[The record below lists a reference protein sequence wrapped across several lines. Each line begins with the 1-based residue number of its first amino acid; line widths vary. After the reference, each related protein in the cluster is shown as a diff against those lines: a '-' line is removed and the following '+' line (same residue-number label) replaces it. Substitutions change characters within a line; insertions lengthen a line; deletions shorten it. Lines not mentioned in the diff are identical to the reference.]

1 VVGRV
6 RSRTL
11 RCATL
16 TAAAALA
23 LTALSGVPAVAN
35 AAVGT
40 ITEYPVPTTTSEPRG
55 ITVGPDGRLWFA
67 EYYSG
72 KIGRITT
79 GGVIDELTLPTA
91 FAQPLSI
98 TTGPDG
104 NLWFTDFGNGGAIG
118 RIPGTATSGS
128 EASEIAVASGGP
140 PIGIAAGPDGRL
152 WFTQSGRI
160 GVLATNATQSSDING
175 FAVQQGSNPGV
186 FGIVNGP
193 DGKLWFTTNGTSQ
206 IGHIAPPGADV
217 PDTDLI
223 PVTSAPLG
231 ITLGPDGNLWAAG
244 SGTSTIT
251 RITPGGTVTEFP
263 TVHPDRLPTDI
274 AAGPDGRIWFTE
286 VGGNTHYIGVMTT
299 DGVMTTADEFTI
311 PGDNPSPQNIVAGP
325 DKRMWFTEFNGNKI
339 GAITTGQ
346 EAPGGG
352 GQPPPPDPGGGTPGG
367 GQGPGV
373 PVGCSPNK
381 LVLTDVYPKGGK
393 TRLLGV
399 APAGSAGKK
408 VAFVSTWDN
417 RTVARATV
425 GADLSFSASAALPP
439 SRLRYSNRARYFVKL
454 GKSHTSALKF
464 ARRMYTTA
472 VTVSGRT
479 VTFSGVVTKPFAKPP
494 QQVTIRASASCST
507 IGTGT
512 IVATLKPS
520 ASGAFTAHFDLPAGS
535 STVFLRASTR
545 VRKHA
550 TSKNTFPTFT
560 LVRGIRLAS

>member
-1 VVGRV
+1 
-6 RSRTL
+6 L

-23 LTALSGVPAVAN
+23 LTALSGDPPDATAD
-35 AAVGT
+35 VGT
-40 ITEYPVPTTTSEPRG
+40 ITEYPIPTATSEPRG
-55 ITVGPDGRLWFA
+55 ITAGPDGRLWFA

-91 FAQPLSI
+91 FAQPQGI

-104 NLWFTDFGNGGAIG
+104 NLWFTDVGNGGAIG

-128 EASEIAVASGGP
+128 EASEIAAGSAGP
-140 PIGIAAGPDGRL
+140 PADIVTGPDGRL
-152 WFTQSGRI
+152 WFTQPAGSTGHI
-160 GVLATNATQSSDING
+160 GVLATNATQSSDIQE
-175 FAVQQGSNPGV
+175 FAVQPGSNPHP

-223 PVTSAPLG
+223 PVTSGPLE

-244 SGTSTIT
+244 SGASTIT
-251 RITPGGTVTEFP
+251 RITPSGTVTEFP
-263 TVHPDRLPTDI
+263 TVHPNRLPTAI

-286 VGGNTHYIGVMTT
+286 VGGTTHYIGVMTT
-299 DGVMTTADEFTI
+299 DGVMTAADEFTI
-311 PGDNPSPQNIVAGP
+311 PGDNPSPQNITAGP

-346 EAPGGG
+346 EAQGGG
-352 GQPPPPDPGGGTPGG
+352 GQQPPPGPGGGNPPGGG

-381 LVLTDVYPKGGK
+381 LVLTDVFPKGGK

-399 APAGSAGKK
+399 APAGAAGKK
-408 VAFVSTWDN
+408 VAFVSTWN
-417 RTVARATV
+417 KRAVARATV
-425 GADLSFSASAALPP
+425 GADLSFSASAPLPP
-439 SRLRYSNRARYFVKL
+439 SRLRFSNRARYFVKL
-454 GKSHTSALKF
+454 GKSRTSALKF

-472 VTVSGRT
+472 VTVSGRSA
-479 VTFSGVVTKPFAKPP
+479 TFSGVVTKPFAKPP
-494 QQVTIRASASCST
+494 QQVTIRASASCSS

-512 IVATLKPS
+512 IVATVKLS

-560 LVRGIRLAS
+560 LVRGLRLAS